1 MHPKLESLLAKKVVL
16 TDGAWGTEFQKKGL
30 PIGASPDIW
39 NLTDPQ
45 KVEEVARS
53 YVEAGSEIILTNT
66 FGGNGFI
73 LRKSGQEEKVH
84 ELNREGV
91 RLSKKAAGEEALVFA
106 SMGPSGIMLMM
117 GEVTPDELYA
127 AFEAQAIAMAE
138 GGADGIVVETM
149 CDPEEAA
156 LAVRAAKTTGLPVV
170 GCMVFDSGK
179 DLDRTMMGTT
189 VEEAAEALLN
199 AGADIVGSNC
209 GKGIEGFLNV
219 CQRLHAVSGQKVW
232 IKANRGLPEVVHG
245 MTRYAQTPEMFASFV
260 PALLDAG
267 AGFIGGC
274 CGTSPEVIAAVKKRL
289 QEERIL

>member
-1 MHPKLESLLAKKVVL
+1 SLLAKKVVL

-245 MTRYAQTPEMFASFV
+245 TTQYAQTPEMFASFV